1 MKQLSLSRKW
11 EGVSLCVCGAGSG
24 VRGGQRQSKVTAP
37 HLFSSKHQSFN
48 TIDMENSLY
57 I

>member
-24 VRGGQRQSKVTAP
+24 VREEASGRAK
-37 HLFSSKHQSFN
+37 
-48 TIDMENSLY
+48 
-57 I
+57 

>member
-37 HLFSSKHQSFN
+37 HLFSKHQSFN
-48 TIDMENSLY
+48 AVDMENSLY